1 MSATTPSPITPQDWR
16 RLLDAFDAGLPA
28 PAACRRAGIDFA
40 VWHAESERIR
50 EFEIE
55 AGKIETSG
63 LEAAMRFLQAAAA
76 SEWRAALEYVK
87 LYYSLRGRE
96 VVRVDER
103 DPDGLEVDIAP
114 EAVAAVMRFLRG
126 REDGGDGVLA
136 AEMDG
141 HHGGRPGANGTRES
155 AR

>member
-1 MSATTPSPITPQDWR
+1 MSATTPSAITPEAWR
-16 RLLDAFDAGLPA
+16 RLLDAFDAALPA
-28 PAACRRAGIDFA
+28 PAACRRASIDFA

-55 AGKIETSG
+55 ADKVETSG

-96 VVRVDER
+96 IVRVDER
-103 DPDGLEVDIAP
+103 DPDDMEADVAP

-126 REDGGDGVLA
+126 RENGGDGVLA
-136 AEMDG
+136 AETDG
-141 HHGGRPGANGTRES
+141 HHGGRPGANGTGES

>member
-1 MSATTPSPITPQDWR
+1 MSATTPSPITPQAWK

-40 VWHAESERIR
+40 VWHTESARIR
-50 EFEIE
+50 EFEIA
-55 AGKIETSG
+55 AGKVETSG
-63 LEAAMRFLQAAAA
+63 LEAAMRFLQTAAA

-103 DPDGLEVDIAP
+103 DPDDLDADIAP
-114 EAVAAVMRFLRG
+114 AAVAAVMRLLRG
-126 REDGGDGVLA
+126 ENGGDGVLA
-136 AEMDG
+136 AETDG
-141 HHGGRPGANGTRES
+141 
-155 AR
+155 